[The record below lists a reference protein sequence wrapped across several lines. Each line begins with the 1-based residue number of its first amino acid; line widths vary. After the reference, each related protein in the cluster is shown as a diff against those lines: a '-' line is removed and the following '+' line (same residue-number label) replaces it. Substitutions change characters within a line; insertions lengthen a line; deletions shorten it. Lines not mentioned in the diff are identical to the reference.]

1 MSAASATSPPSS
13 SPTSPPCS
21 PPSSTQNLMRS
32 NILKQPHLC
41 HRRTESNITNVT
53 VMSDD
58 TGKNFM
64 EMTGLFSHR
73 FYVKSKLADFRGLK
87 IAIWIHFEVLNFDFH
102 EFLTFYEAEIYQSS
116 KFRARKLAIKGSF
129 FQLLNPPKLISRK
142 ILILFTP
149 LKRLQYITMIKISPL
164 QMFL

>member
-1 MSAASATSPPSS
+1 MSASATSPPSS

-58 TGKNFM
+58 TGKNC
-64 EMTGLFSHR
+64 TVWKYQDLP
-73 FYVKSKLADFRGLK
+73 V
-87 IAIWIHFEVLNFDFH
+87 IQINF
-102 EFLTFYEAEIYQSS
+102 T
-116 KFRARKLAIKGSF
+116 
-129 FQLLNPPKLISRK
+129 
-142 ILILFTP
+142 
-149 LKRLQYITMIKISPL
+149 
-164 QMFL
+164 